1 MKRNTFNIGL
11 ADNRNKML
19 RIKILSFVLI
29 VVATL
34 SLLLGCQASNTT
46 KGGAI
51 GAAAGGAIGGI
62 IGHQSDNTAVGA
74 VIGATVGGATG
85 AIIGREMDKQAEE
98 LERDLE
104 GATVER
110 VGEGIIVT
118 FDSGFIFAL
127 DSYDLNVSTKSNL
140 DELADVLNKYDDT
153 DLRIEGHTDSSGEEA
168 YNQTLSEKRAD
179 AVRDY
184 LATREVK
191 RSRMTSIGYGE
202 NQPVADNTTKA
213 GQQTNRRVEVAIF
226 ANKQMK
232 KMAEKGE
239 LGK

>member
-1 MKRNTFNIGL
+1 MKK
-11 ADNRNKML
+11 NKIDKVVSQAKTL
-19 RIKILSFVLI
+19 RIKFLSLALI
-29 VVATL
+29 GVVTL
-34 SLLLGCQASNTT
+34 SLLIGCQATNTT

-98 LERDLE
+98 LQRDLK
-104 GATVER
+104 GAKVER
-110 VGEGIIVT
+110 VGEGIIIT

-127 DSYDLNVSTKSNL
+127 DSYALNESTKSNL
-140 DELADVLNKYDDT
+140 SQLADVLNKYDDT
-153 DLRIEGHTDSSGEEA
+153 ELRIEGHTDSTGDDA

-179 AVRDY
+179 AVKNY
-184 LATREVK
+184 LVTQDVK
-191 RSRMTSIGYGE
+191 RNRMTSIGYGE
-202 NQPVADNTTKA
+202 NQPIADNTTKV

-232 KMAEKGE
+232 KMAEKGAI
-239 LGK
+239 